1 MDELG
6 LMIVLGWLF
15 CLTFGAVADLL
26 IELKAER
33 GWAVA
38 PNATDPLLSGGNR
51 SRLDTV
57 FTRAT
62 TPRATI
68 ETVATL
74 ATPSTNMVRKSFIL
88 HLVAHT
94 TELKELATRNCC
106 QVLFLPMLFLI
117 EVDVFF
123 ISTSTKTK
131 TRTYY
136 ICGAP
141 NFMNALEILKIA
153 HRIKM
158 PTTLVIANYIL
169 AFCCKNETL
178 KA

>member
-6 LMIVLGWLF
+6 LMIVLDWLF

-106 QVLFLPMLFLI
+106 QVLFLPILFA
-117 EVDVFF
+117 V
-123 ISTSTKTK
+123 
-131 TRTYY
+131 
-136 ICGAP
+136 
-141 NFMNALEILKIA
+141 
-153 HRIKM
+153 
-158 PTTLVIANYIL
+158 
-169 AFCCKNETL
+169 
-178 KA
+178 